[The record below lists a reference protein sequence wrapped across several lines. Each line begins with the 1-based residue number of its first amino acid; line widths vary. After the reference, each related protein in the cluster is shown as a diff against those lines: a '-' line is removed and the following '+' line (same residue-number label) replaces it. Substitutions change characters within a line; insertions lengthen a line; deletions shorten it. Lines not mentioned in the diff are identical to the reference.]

1 MPARPLSLAALAVA
15 SILAAGAAGAAAAP
29 AFAAGDAP
37 TPTSPGSAFSRTA
50 TYPVFQNVP
59 DGVDPAAETVAEI
72 STITADGTVVY
83 TDALGKR
90 IGFVDVTDPNAPEGT
105 GTVELGELGHADD
118 QPTSVAA
125 YGDFILVVIDETGG
139 DFANPKGRLDVLRA
153 SDRSVVRSIDLGGQP
168 DSIAISKDGRYAA
181 IAMENQRD
189 EEATPE
195 GGEEGDLPQLP
206 GGFVQ
211 VLGLSG
217 DGSGTGAGDAIDAA
231 DPATWTVDAVSFLD
245 ESGAPIPVVAAAG
258 WDTPEDPEPEYVT
271 INSRNQL
278 AVTLQENNGI
288 AIIDLATREVTGAF
302 SAGSVAVEGI
312 DVKKDKKI
320 DLTGSIPSTP
330 REPDSIAWI
339 GDDRLA
345 TANEGDWKGG
355 TRGWTVFDA
364 STGGVVWDAGN
375 TFERLA
381 VQHGVYNDDRAA
393 KKGSEPEGL
402 AVAEFGGTTYAFVA
416 SERSNFVAV
425 YDVSDPAA
433 PAFEQVL
440 FTTNGPEGILPV
452 PERDLLIVS
461 SETDDSAVNVRAS
474 VNVFAFGDGTL
485 AQPSIVSDVDPGTGA
500 PIGWQALGAL
510 AGDPHDASRLWAA
523 SDAAVSPSTVYSI
536 DVSRTPALIDHA
548 IRITDES
555 GAPVALD
562 IEGVAVD
569 AAGGFWLALEGA
581 TGPQNQLVH
590 TDGLGVI
597 DQRVALP
604 ADVAAHIGKWGLEGV
619 TVTGEGDDVQVYV
632 AIQRPLWTDPA
643 DASAG
648 TVDGDDVTRIGRY
661 TPATGEWAWFGYRL
675 EHTAATG
682 DWLGL
687 SEITAIDD
695 DTLALIERDKL
706 NGPAAAVKRITTV
719 DLPTEDPAAD
729 APLQVLEK
737 RTAIDVLPELRAANG
752 WTQEKLE
759 GFAVAADGRLY
770 AVTDND
776 GVKDATGET
785 VFLRLGDVADAFPG
799 SGGEGP
805 GENPG
810 DGDGDGDGGP
820 GDAPTITLAA
830 KSVVAGGTVVVAGA
844 GFEPGDDVRFELRS
858 DPVSLGRATAAADG
872 SLSFTAT
879 IPASTQAGTHTIAAI
894 VGETEVTATLTV
906 TAAATA
912 TAGDGL
918 ADTGVE
924 VGWYAAL
931 AAAIVALGAGAVVF
945 GMRRRRRGT
954 GTAEVG

>member
-15 SILAAGAAGAAAAP
+15 SILAAGAGAAAAP

-37 TPTSPGSAFSRTA
+37 TPTAPGSAFSRTA

-59 DGVDPAAETVAEI
+59 EGVDPAAETVAEI

-90 IGFVDVTDPNAPEGT
+90 IGFVDVTDPSVPEGT
-105 GTVELGELGHADD
+105 GTVELAELGHADD

-125 YGDFILVVIDETGG
+125 YGDFVLVVIDETGG
-139 DFANPKGRLDVLRA
+139 DFVNPKGRLDVLRA

-168 DSIAISKDGRYAA
+168 DSIAISKDGRFAA

-195 GGEEGDLPQLP
+195 GGDEGDLPQLP

-217 DGSGTGAGDAIDAA
+217 DGDGVDAA

-245 ESGAPIPVVAAAG
+245 DAGAPIPVVAAAG

-288 AIIDLATREVTGAF
+288 AIIDLETREVARAF
-302 SAGSVAVEGI
+302 SAGSVAVDGV

-320 DLTGSIPSTP
+320 DLTGSLKSSP
-330 REPDSIAWI
+330 REPDAIAWI

-364 STGGVVWDAGN
+364 TTGGVVWDAGN
-375 TFERLA
+375 SFERLA
-381 VQHGVYNDDRAA
+381 AQHGVYNDDRAG

-425 YDVSDPAA
+425 YDVTDPAA

-461 SETDDSAVNVRAS
+461 SETDKASANVRAS
-474 VNVFAFGDGTL
+474 VNVFEFGGAAAATG
-485 AQPSIVSDVDPGTGA
+485 APGATGATGGPSIVSDLDDAGA

-510 AGDPHDASRLWAA
+510 AGDPDDADRIWAA
-523 SDAAVSPSTVYSI
+523 SDVAVSPSTVYAV
-536 DVSRTPALIDHA
+536 DVASTPARITEA
-548 IRITDES
+548 IRVTDA
-555 GAPVALD
+555 GAPVTLD
-562 IEGVAVD
+562 IEGVAV
-569 AAGGFWLALEGA
+569 AREGGFWLALEGA
-581 TGPQNQLVH
+581 TGPANQLVR
-590 TDGLGVI
+590 TDVDGAIVEK
-597 DQRVALP
+597 VSLP
-604 ADVAAHIGKWGLEGV
+604 ADVSAHIGKWGLEGV
-619 TVTGEGDDVQVYV
+619 TVTGEGDEERVWV

-643 DASAG
+643 NAAAG

-661 TPATGEWAWFGYRL
+661 DRASGEWTWFGYRL
-675 EHTAATG
+675 EHTTAAG

-719 DLPTEDPAAD
+719 EVPAEDPEAG

-737 RTAIDVLPELRAANG
+737 RTAIDVLPKLRATNG

-759 GFAVAADGRLY
+759 GFAVAADGQLY
-770 AVTDND
+770 AITDND
-776 GVKDATGET
+776 GLVDATGET
-785 VFLRLGDVADAFPG
+785 VFLRLGAASAAFPDA
-799 SGGEGP
+799 GGEGP
-805 GENPG
+805 GEEPGEG
-810 DGDGDGDGGP
+810 DGP
-820 GDAPTITLAA
+820 AITLGAT
-830 KSVVAGGTVVVAGA
+830 SVVAGGTVVVAGS
-844 GFEPGDDVRFELRS
+844 GFAPGEAVRFELRS
-858 DPVSLGRATAAADG
+858 DPVSLGQATAASDG
-872 SLSFTAT
+872 SLSFIAT
-879 IPASTQAGTHTIAAI
+879 IPASTPAGTHALVAIA
-894 VGETEVTATLTV
+894 GEAEVSAALTV
-906 TAAATA
+906 TAVPASGTA
-912 TAGDGL
+912 AGDGL

-924 VGWYAAL
+924 AGWIAAL
-931 AAAIVALGAGAVVF
+931 AAAIVVLGAGAVVV
-945 GMRRRRRGT
+945 GMRRRRAVRAGSADL
-954 GTAEVG
+954 G